1 MKKNVSVTKE
11 SSTGRNTNF
20 VDNVSGK
27 EMTRAKFVNR
37 IEHGQYEGA
46 YHIRII
52 NGIKTPCSNPDT
64 SSKNNLG

>member
-1 MKKNVSVTKE
+1 
-11 SSTGRNTNF
+11 
-20 VDNVSGK
+20 
-27 EMTRAKFVNR
+27 MTRAKFVNR